1 LNGVQVVAGSNP
13 VIPTINFPGLPG
25 FFVPMLRE
33 YDYKDTWE
41 VIVGKTISKSNVIR
55 SVCEVNA
62 KNNTD

>member
-1 LNGVQVVAGSNP
+1 
-13 VIPTINFPGLPG
+13 
-25 FFVPMLRE
+25 
-33 YDYKDTWE
+33 

>member
-1 LNGVQVVAGSNP
+1 
-13 VIPTINFPGLPG
+13 
-25 FFVPMLRE
+25 VPMLRE